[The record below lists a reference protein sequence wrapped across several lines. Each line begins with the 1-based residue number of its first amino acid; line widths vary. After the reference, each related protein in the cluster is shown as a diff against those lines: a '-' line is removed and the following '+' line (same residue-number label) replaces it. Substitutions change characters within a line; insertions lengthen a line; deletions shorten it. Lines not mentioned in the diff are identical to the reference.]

1 MGRLQKLKTAR
12 SAVFLIIT
20 ALIWGVAFVAQSVAT
35 ELIGP
40 FTFNG
45 TRCLI
50 GGIILL
56 PVIAYSDAKKKREG
70 AYVKMT
76 SNDWRTLLIG
86 GVLCGI
92 CLCVASNLQQLGI
105 NDNEAG
111 KAGFITALYIVIVP
125 IIGIFTKKKVRPII
139 WICVAVAMVGMYF
152 LCVSESFAFSKSD
165 AFLFAGAFVFS
176 LHIIVIDRFSPLT
189 DGIKLSCIQF
199 FVCAFISLIGMF
211 IFEKPHIDDI
221 TAAYIPLLYAGIMSC
236 GVAYT
241 LQIIGQKGLNPTVAS
256 LILSLES
263 VFSALAGWA
272 ILNETLSA
280 KELFGCALIFAAII
294 TAQIPFKRRE
304 KAKSLR
310 NPNDV

>member
-1 MGRLQKLKTAR
+1 
-12 SAVFLIIT
+12 
-20 ALIWGVAFVAQSVAT
+20 
-35 ELIGP
+35 
-40 FTFNG
+40 
-45 TRCLI
+45 
-50 GGIILL
+50 
-56 PVIAYSDAKKKREG
+56 
-70 AYVKMT
+70 
-76 SNDWRTLLIG
+76 
-86 GVLCGI
+86 
-92 CLCVASNLQQLGI
+92 
-105 NDNEAG
+105 
-111 KAGFITALYIVIVP
+111 
-125 IIGIFTKKKVRPII
+125 
-139 WICVAVAMVGMYF
+139 
-152 LCVSESFAFSKSD
+152 
-165 AFLFAGAFVFS
+165 
-176 LHIIVIDRFSPLT
+176 
-189 DGIKLSCIQF
+189 
-199 FVCAFISLIGMF
+199 MF